1 MAFWDFYKIKSI
13 KKAGTITTNYSGAW
27 KKIDENDIKVTYT
40 DMTSFTPNSNGVVTD
55 MGKVTLTQV
64 NQSRANGF
72 DVKVPVEIEYNWGT
86 LKTDIK
92 FHVNPATA
100 AAKKH

>member
-1 MAFWDFYKIKSI
+1 
-13 KKAGTITTNYSGAW
+13 
-27 KKIDENDIKVTYT
+27 
-40 DMTSFTPNSNGVVTD
+40 MTSFDIANGIVTD
-55 MGKVTLTQV
+55 IGEVTLTQV